1 MFINHRQVKYIL
13 IQSHCVI
20 LHSDENVSTT
30 VNYNR
35 YFKNKIKKKIETK
48 NIYNSNF
55 YNSKTG
61 KTNTWYFQD
70 RTEAALRGR
79 VVTRKGLVDAG
90 NLE

>member
-20 LHSDENVSTT
+20 LYSDENVSTT

-61 KTNTWYFQD
+61 KSNTWYFQD
-70 RTEAALRGR
+70 RIEAALRSR

>member
-1 MFINHRQVKYIL
+1 MP
-13 IQSHCVI
+13 
-20 LHSDENVSTT
+20 TT

-35 YFKNKIKKKIETK
+35 YFENKIKKKIETK

-70 RTEAALRGR
+70 RIEVALRSR
-79 VVTRKGLVDAG
+79 VVTRKGLFNAG
-90 NLE
+90 NLEWGAEYTVIFTW